1 MTETR
6 PDSESGGLKIETR
19 TIGRYTVV
27 RSLGRGGMGEVLKA
41 IDHVHNRHV
50 ALKVLDAEA
59 YRDPEALRR
68 FEREARSAM
77 ALDHP
82 NIAHIYGIEHDQR
95 GRPFIVMEY
104 IEGEPL
110 DRFARGG
117 VQVPFSQLV
126 DFVIQAAKGLQCAYR
141 HSIIHRDIKPSNL
154 LVTND
159 FVVKIIDFG
168 LAKSLWD
175 QSFLTATGMVVG
187 TPRYIPPEQAMG
199 RTVDHRSDIY
209 SLGATFYELVTHQYP
224 FDGDTPMAIMLKHI
238 NAPLVPP
245 YMINPQVPGDISEII
260 CRMMAKDPNER
271 YQDYESLLQD
281 LEAAKLHRLAKERR
295 THPQHGADETVAPTV
310 LLDEL
315 AESNVGGSHAP
326 TTGYLSEGI
335 VNIEPNELPEAPPP
349 SRARIYILSLI
360 ALFVLA
366 IVVVTALRQVEDT
379 PDRQPSWLA
388 LRIREWVQGSRK
400 SESRTV
406 EDVIRE
412 DNERIQ
418 QTVQRMEGLAVRA
431 LEYKRQNAGRLPTAR
446 ELVRAGVIQEADA
459 VDGWGHPLLITSEEG
474 GKIVATGRDGIE
486 RTSDDFV
493 LPLMGGTRIIPPPLS
508 QSDAAILAQER
519 EGQSASK

>member
-1 MTETR
+1 
-6 PDSESGGLKIETR
+6 
-19 TIGRYTVV
+19 
-27 RSLGRGGMGEVLKA
+27 MGEVLKA

-50 ALKVLDAEA
+50 AIKVLDTEA

-77 ALDHP
+77 VLDHP
-82 NIAHIYGIEHDQR
+82 NIARIYGIEHDQQ

-117 VQVPFSQLV
+117 VHVPFSQLV
-126 DFVIQAAKGLQCAYR
+126 DFVIQVAKGLQSAYR

-154 LVTND
+154 LVTNN

-209 SLGATFYELVTHQYP
+209 SLGATFYELVTHQCP

-281 LEAAKLHRLAKERR
+281 LEAAKLHRLSKEQR
-295 THPQHGADETVAPTV
+295 TRPLQGSDDTAAPTV
-310 LLDEL
+310 LLDGLSEN
-315 AESNVGGSHAP
+315 NVRGSHAP

-335 VNIEPNELPEAPPP
+335 VHIKPNELPEPPPP

-360 ALFVLA
+360 ALFILTIAVMS
-366 IVVVTALRQVEDT
+366 ALRQTDDA
-379 PDRQPSWLA
+379 PDRKPWWLA
-388 LRIREWVQGSRK
+388 LRIREWLEGGRK
-400 SESRTV
+400 SESRSV

-412 DNERIQ
+412 DTERIQ
-418 QTVQRMEGLAVRA
+418 QTVQRMEGLAVHA
-431 LEYKRQNAGRLPTAR
+431 LEYKRQHNGHLPTVR
-446 ELVRAGVIQEADA
+446 ELVRTGIVQEADA
-459 VDGWGHPLLITSEEG
+459 TDGWGHPLVISSEEG
-474 GKIVATGRDGIE
+474 GKILAAGRDGIE

-493 LPLMGGTRIIPPPLS
+493 LPLMGGPRIIPPPLS
-508 QSDAAILAQER
+508 QSDAAILAQEQN
-519 EGQSASK
+519 GHSPSK